1 MPAFDLQ
8 VALKAALTEG
18 KFLRITYRGRGDQYE
33 AVERDIEVY
42 SFDERYI
49 DAFCR
54 LRQDPRCFRVDRIV
68 DAELLAETFDIDPAI
83 ESIVGAHGWANRTT
97 AWRRARMQS
106 VLDDAACDR
115 LFLQELRE
123 FPDGGA
129 RHGPAKIAT

>member
-1 MPAFDLQ
+1 MTIHKLLDS
-8 VALKAALTEG
+8 ALKEG
-18 KFLRITYRGRGDQYE
+18 RVLRISYRASRLVE

-42 SFDERYI
+42 AFDEQYV
-49 DAFCR
+49 DAYCR

-83 ESIVGAHGWANRTT
+83 ESIVGAHGWANRTV
-97 AWRRARMQS
+97 AWRRERMQS